1 MREDNLKSIVS
12 FLPWRISLK
21 LVLRGTK
28 ECPMR
33 RILETD
39 STSFPYNISLKLVLR
54 ATRECLI
61 RRILE
66 IDSKCFL

>member
-1 MREDNLKSIVS
+1 MAM
-12 FLPWRISLK
+12 
-21 LVLRGTK
+21 RGTRG
-28 ECPMR
+28 CTMR

-39 STSFPYNISLKLVLR
+39 SKSFPYNISLKLVLR
-54 ATRECLI
+54 GTRECLI